1 MTFHNINN
9 QNNIIPIN
17 NPVRENMSGRF
28 GNRQNRSVRSGNPPV
43 QRRQRNVTNF
53 AFPRFNNIS
62 AERWVDII
70 CISLISIF
78 MITVFANWNAFL
90 DSLFFSVLFPIIS
103 AGGKI
108 LLFLG
113 IIAAVIGCVYARIRR
128 PRRWY

>member
-9 QNNIIPIN
+9 QNNVLPLN

-28 GNRQNRSVRSGNPPV
+28 GNKQNRSIRSGNPHV
-43 QRRQRNVTNF
+43 QRRQREVINF
-53 AFPRFNNIS
+53 SFPKFNNIS

-70 CISLISIF
+70 CVSLISIF
-78 MITVFANWNAFL
+78 MITVFVNWNAFL
-90 DSLFFSVLFPIIS
+90 DGLFFSVLFPIIS

-113 IIAAVIGCVYARIRR
+113 VIGAVIGYIYARARR